1 MKYVVNLMFCNLDK
15 FVGSMFEVGEVR
27 GGRVDKNTG
36 GLIFRMLIGLH
47 ICIFGGE
54 GLCKGGVLTGFYG
67 ITIVKIPVL
76 LVCDL
81 QELYLDLLL
90 VHISWVQH

>member
-1 MKYVVNLMFCNLDK
+1 MEYLVNLMFCNLDK
-15 FVGSMFEVGEVR
+15 FGGSMLGGGGVR

-36 GLIFRMLIGLH
+36 GLMFRMLIGLH

-54 GLCKGGVLTGFYG
+54 GLCNGGVLTGFYG
-67 ITIVKIPVL
+67 ITIFKMHVL

-81 QELYLDLLL
+81 QELYFC
-90 VHISWVQH
+90 S

>member
-1 MKYVVNLMFCNLDK
+1 MFCNLDK
-15 FVGSMFEVGEVR
+15 FDGSMFEVGEVSC
-27 GGRVDKNTG
+27 GRVDKNTG

-67 ITIVKIPVL
+67 ITIVKIHVL

>member
-1 MKYVVNLMFCNLDK
+1 MEYLVNLMFCNLDK
-15 FVGSMFEVGEVR
+15 FGGSMFEVGEVR

-54 GLCKGGVLTGFYG
+54 GLCNRVVLTGFYG
-67 ITIVKIPVL
+67 ITIFKMHVL
-76 LVCDL
+76 HVCDL
-81 QELYLDLLL
+81 QELYFC
-90 VHISWVQH
+90 S

>member
-1 MKYVVNLMFCNLDK
+1 MFCNLDK
-15 FVGSMFEVGEVR
+15 FDGSMFEVGEVSC
-27 GGRVDKNTG
+27 GRVDKNTG

-47 ICIFGGE
+47 IYIFGGE

-67 ITIVKIPVL
+67 ITIVKIHVL